1 MGDAKKYLLD
11 ALNKMKE
18 FTNNKLQNT
27 LGFLTLILMT
37 VAAVALL
44 YFQFTRIWKKYIIM
58 ILNK

>member
-44 YFQFTRIWKKYIIM
+44 YFQFT
-58 ILNK
+58 

>member
-1 MGDAKKYLLD
+1 MPDKVAEEIKTVEVVKKYLLD
-11 ALNKMKE
+11 ALNKIKE

-44 YFQFTRIWKKYIIM
+44 YIQV
-58 ILNK
+58 N